1 MPGIDPHQLNL
12 FVSPVTDIYVML
24 ENEIFSMIAQRLKTN
39 KDFDKD
45 YVLKW
50 QVEKMQELKTL
61 NAATIKL
68 LSEATGLS
76 EEAIINAINLVG
88 IGTIESVD
96 EELKPVF
103 EKLKMP
109 SQIDAILQAFIDQTL
124 LEIDNFVNQTLI
136 TTNYGEGTV
145 THMYKKIVEETTAKV
160 LAGTT
165 TINKAVTETII
176 KWSDK
181 GINTA
186 FVDRGGNVWSLERYT
201 DTVIRS
207 TVNNTYN
214 QLRTSRMADYG
225 VDLVLVNS
233 YADAREACSK
243 IQGKV
248 ASMSNPSS
256 NPKYPSVYEF
266 GYGTPGGLRGINC
279 RHILYPF
286 VEGLN
291 TNNQRQY
298 DAEEAYERGK
308 VVQKQRQLER
318 EVRKAK
324 RSLKLAQEI
333 GDEEWV
339 QRYSKLLRN
348 RQANVREFVAENDLA
363 RRYDKE
369 KIINIPKPSI
379 NVNIDD
385 SIKKKYNNRSEESL
399 LYGYEK
405 AVDKGDIHAFV
416 NFETYKAVANEV
428 HSKMVGQNTSD
439 GITITGYKTHYID
452 RIIGEI
458 EAGTSY
464 QGKRS
469 GVHVEDTLQALQN
482 PVEIKANTNSRQY
495 INEKVVVTI
504 NHLTG
509 NLIQTNPKKKG
520 GWK

>member
-1 MPGIDPHQLNL
+1 MPSIDPHQLNL
-12 FVSPVTDIYVML
+12 FVSPVTEIYVML
-24 ENEIFSMIAQRLKTN
+24 EDEIFSMMAKRLKTN

-45 YVLKW
+45 HVLKW

-61 NAATIKL
+61 NAETVKL

-88 IGTIESVD
+88 VGTIESVD
-96 EELKPVF
+96 EELGPVF
-103 EKLKMP
+103 EKLKLP
-109 SQIDAILQAFIDQTL
+109 SQIDAVLQAFIDQTF

-145 THMYKKIVEETTAKV
+145 TKMYKKIVEESTAKV

-165 TINKAVTETII
+165 TINKAVAQTII
-176 KWSDK
+176 KWSEK

-186 FVDRGGNVWSLERYT
+186 FVDRGGNVWSLEHYT
-201 DTVIRS
+201 DTVVRS

-233 YADAREACSK
+233 YADARRECSM

-291 TNNQRQY
+291 TNNQQQF
-298 DAEEAYERGK
+298 DAKEAYERGK

-324 RSLKLAQEI
+324 RSLLLSEEI
-333 GDEEWV
+333 GDEETI
-339 QRYSKLLRN
+339 QRYSKLVRN
-348 RQANVREFVAENDLA
+348 KQANVREFVAENELI

-369 KIINIPKPSI
+369 
-379 NVNIDD
+379 
-385 SIKKKYNNRSEESL
+385 R
-399 LYGYEK
+399 
-405 AVDKGDIHAFV
+405 
-416 NFETYKAVANEV
+416 
-428 HSKMVGQNTSD
+428 
-439 GITITGYKTHYID
+439 
-452 RIIGEI
+452 
-458 EAGTSY
+458 
-464 QGKRS
+464 
-469 GVHVEDTLQALQN
+469 
-482 PVEIKANTNSRQY
+482 
-495 INEKVVVTI
+495 VVR
-504 NHLTG
+504 
-509 NLIQTNPKKKG
+509 
-520 GWK
+520 

>member
-12 FVSPVTDIYVML
+12 FVSPVTEIYVML
-24 ENEIFSMIAQRLKTN
+24 EDEIFNMMAKRLKTN

-45 YVLKW
+45 HVLKW

-61 NAATIKL
+61 NAETVKL

-88 IGTIESVD
+88 TGTIESVD

-109 SQIDAILQAFIDQTL
+109 SQIDAVLQAFIDQTF

-145 THMYKKIVEETTAKV
+145 TQMYKKIVEESTAKV
-160 LAGTT
+160 LAGTK
-165 TINKAVTETII
+165 TINNAVAETII
-176 KWSDK
+176 KWSEK

-186 FVDRGGNVWSLERYT
+186 FVDRGGNVWSLEHYT

-233 YADAREACSK
+233 YPDARRECSM
-243 IQGKV
+243 IQGNV

-256 NPKYPSVYEF
+256 DPNYPSVYDF
-266 GYGTPGGLRGINC
+266 GYGTPGGLRGIHC

-291 TNNQRQY
+291 TNNQLQY

-324 RSLKLAQEI
+324 RSLSLA
-333 GDEEWV
+333 EEMGNE
-339 QRYSKLLRN
+339 QAIQKYSKLVRD
-348 RQANVREFVAENDLA
+348 RQANVREFVAENELV

-369 KIINIPKPSI
+369 KVISPINKDEVDELRLPNYKNAIIPEAKLT
-379 NVNIDD
+379 
-385 SIKKKYNNRSEESL
+385 KYALDPN
-399 LYGYEK
+399 GKAPDKAIAFEK
-405 AVDKGDIHAFV
+405 ALGYNKENYEDLIKNVRDNLPKYEAILKPKDQWGQR
-416 NFETYKAVANEV
+416 YEV
-428 HSKMVGQNTSD
+428 RMKL
-439 GITITGYKTHYID
+439 TGPNGK
-452 RIIGEI
+452 
-458 EAGTSY
+458 EAS
-464 QGKRS
+464 
-469 GVHVEDTLQALQN
+469 
-482 PVEIKANTNSRQY
+482 
-495 INEKVVVTI
+495 VVTGWIQDI
-504 NHLTG
+504 NTQEMKLTS
-509 NLIQTNPKKKG
+509 IYVK
-520 GWK
+520 